1 MGHNAKSQKGQ
12 AKPSLL
18 QIHSFLSSRD
28 AAELLQMI
36 CTAEAAADDG
46 LSCFCST

>member
-1 MGHNAKSQKGQ
+1 MQKAKR
-12 AKPSLL
+12 AKPS
-18 QIHSFLSSRD
+18 QACCRFIPSFLSSRD